1 MSQPD
6 ATPPDRPPPEDDI
19 SESQLMHCL
28 GAVPESSH
36 EFPFMLRPPSPVA
49 TADLSDSDLKEVFG
63 ETEREPQSEDGPF
76 AVSASS
82 TGNSGGVVGDRG
94 RVCSEPSSLP
104 GCPTA
109 GQSQSGWLHVSGE
122 KETMALL
129 QARSAEH
136 LQGIVNELQAALG
149 GWLSPSSCQHTPPL
163 FTPSPSSCQ
172 HPPLF
177 TPSPSSCQHAP
188 PLFTHSLTHCQ
199 HTPSLYTHPPPFP
212 HSHTRPPFPHSHS
225 LIGLHRLTPARHPD
239 GVPNPGG
246 GAGQH
251 SRGDRASGGAS
262 FLPPAV
268 APPHQGLQV
277 SRSSQGGLGAGSL
290 LGGPR

>member
-19 SESQLMHCL
+19 SESQLTHCL

-63 ETEREPQSEDGPF
+63 ETEGEPQSEDGPF

-172 HPPLF
+172 HPPPPVHPFPLF
-177 TPSPSSCQHAP
+177 LPARSPTVHPFPDSLPARTLTVHSSPTLPPLPFTDWLAQAHSCTPS
-188 PLFTHSLTHCQ
+188 
-199 HTPSLYTHPPPFP
+199 
-212 HSHTRPPFPHSHS
+212 
-225 LIGLHRLTPARHPD
+225 
-239 GVPNPGG
+239 
-246 GAGQH
+246 
-251 SRGDRASGGAS
+251 
-262 FLPPAV
+262 
-268 APPHQGLQV
+268 
-277 SRSSQGGLGAGSL
+277 
-290 LGGPR
+290 